1 MSFDTIYIT
10 KHTIQMNQKQ
20 MLILVRINI
29 PVEAVDLTIFDVNEE
44 DVALL
49 LS

>member
-1 MSFDTIYIT
+1 
-10 KHTIQMNQKQ
+10 